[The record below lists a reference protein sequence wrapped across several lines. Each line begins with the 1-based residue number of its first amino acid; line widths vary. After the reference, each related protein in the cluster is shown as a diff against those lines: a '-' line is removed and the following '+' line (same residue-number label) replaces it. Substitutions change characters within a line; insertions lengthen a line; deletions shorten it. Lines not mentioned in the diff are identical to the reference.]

1 MGFFDR
7 IFNLN
12 NQSTED
18 KVESRIEETTEPIV
32 VIKEIDEIISILGQ
46 LGLLNSDTIEKKVE
60 DDKNFESSILKRIMI
75 KTENENIDCLEK
87 YFANIQLGYGSVKL
101 NQFKDK
107 MNDLASEKIA
117 SGENKAEVIEELI
130 EFARMQVENYE
141 RVLKEFN
148 KTVRKLEENTSNESE
163 LLVML
168 DYWTNYFKEQELGYP
183 INLQNKVDTMARE
196 LQTLPY
202 GGYGGEEINRFVEA
216 AYKMIE
222 EAKNNKEESNHT
234 VSRIT
239 SSLFLPKKNRYLADV
254 ETLKRKL
261 QMITES
267 PYLSDMEKEQNKQ
280 QTIRDFNQMNGHSL
294 GIQESIEQMVA
305 NLSLLEC
312 GGFGPLIIEKFV
324 NKALNIAKSGNDN
337 GNNNETIIND
347 IQKEYNKLLNEYQI
361 RLTKLKEKIQRN
373 QEENKPQ
380 IEKDRT
386 RLELL
391 EDFKDEMGHPVDFDE
406 RIEKMADNLRNLSN
420 GGYGEDVVS
429 KFIKDSKDHL
439 KGLQTLAEKTNALR
453 SIRKSFYELLDKYK
467 ELEANF
473 EHKKQEIENNKNL
486 SEEERKT
493 ATEEL
498 ERIFEIENGHVIDLN
513 QIILDYADEL
523 SRLGSVGYGK
533 TAIEE
538 FKVECE
544 KILKSNEDVQIK
556 YNRIKQKYQN
566 LVDRYMVNQN
576 TFNEWKFLQL
586 KSKSGEEK
594 QRLSEDLDGT
604 IAHMLSLSPSELT
617 DYYLEDDKK
626 KSEERNKHNYNI
638 AYKFLAKQ
646 EARKSDDEKIYEQ
659 RMTELAEGKPAYTD
673 EEIEDAIT
681 RIERIE
687 LTAADIPDEDKLISV
702 VEYIDSTLLRQML
715 YVEAA
720 TSKKKYSK

>member
-32 VIKEIDEIISILGQ
+32 VIKEIDEIINILGQ
-46 LGLLNSDTIEKKVE
+46 LGLLNSDIIQKKVE
-60 DDKNFESSILKRIMI
+60 IDKNFESSILKRIMI
-75 KTENENIDCLEK
+75 KTENENIDRLEK

-107 MNDLASEKIA
+107 MNDLASEKITA
-117 SGENKAEVIEELI
+117 GANKEEVIEELI

-141 RVLKEFN
+141 RVLKGFN
-148 KTVRKLEENTSNESE
+148 ETLKKLEENTASESE

-183 INLQNKVDTMARE
+183 INLQNKVETMARE

-202 GGYGGEEINRFVEA
+202 GGYGGEEINRFMEA

-239 SSLFLPKKNRYLADV
+239 SSLFTPKKNRYMADV

-280 QTIRDFNQMNGHSL
+280 QTIREFNQMNGHSL
-294 GIQESIEQMVA
+294 GVEESIEQMKV

-312 GGFGPLIIEKFV
+312 GGFGPLIIEKFA
-324 NKALNIAKSGNDN
+324 NKAQSISKTGNENGKSI
-337 GNNNETIIND
+337 EEIIND
-347 IQKEYNKLLNEYQI
+347 IQREYNKLLNEYQT

-373 QEENKPQ
+373 QEENIPQ

-406 RIEKMADNLRNLSN
+406 RIEKLADNLRNITN
-420 GGYGEDVVS
+420 GGYGESIIS
-429 KFIKDSKDHL
+429 KFIKDSKEGL
-439 KGLQTLAEKTNALR
+439 KGLTTLADKTNALR
-453 SIRKSFYELLDKYK
+453 SSRKKFYELIDKYK
-467 ELEANF
+467 ELET
-473 EHKKQEIENNKNL
+473 ELERKKHELENNKSI
-486 SEEERKT
+486 SEEDRK
-493 ATEEL
+493 ASIEEL
-498 ERIFEIENGHVIDLN
+498 ERIFKIENGHVIDLN
-513 QIILDYADEL
+513 QIIIDYADEL
-523 SRLGSVGYGK
+523 SKLGNVGYGK
-533 TAIEE
+533 SAIEE
-538 FKVECE
+538 YKKECE
-544 KILKSNEDVQIK
+544 RIINSNDDTQIK
-556 YNRIKQKYQN
+556 YNKIKQKYQD

-586 KSKSGEEK
+586 KTKSGEEK

-604 IAHMLSLSPSELT
+604 IAHMLSLSPNELT
-617 DYYLEDDKK
+617 DFYLEDDKK
-626 KSEERNKHNYNI
+626 KSEERTKHNYRI

-646 EARKSDDEKIYEQ
+646 ESRKNNDEVLYEK
-659 RMTELAEGKPAYTD
+659 RMKELEDGRPAYTD
-673 EEIEDAIT
+673 DEINDAIT

-720 TSKKKYSK
+720 TSKKRYSR